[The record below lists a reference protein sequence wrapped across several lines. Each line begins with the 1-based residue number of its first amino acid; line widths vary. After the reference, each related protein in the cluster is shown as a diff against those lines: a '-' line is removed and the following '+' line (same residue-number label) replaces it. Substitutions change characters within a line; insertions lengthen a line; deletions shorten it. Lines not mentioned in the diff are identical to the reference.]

1 MGDSDSIEN
10 ANVNLGDQKRI
21 RQFRLSRWR
30 EREREG
36 GGGLEEGFASERGK
50 RTTSA
55 SVRERWKMSLR
66 FGGIP
71 ASCMKFPLVRTMGTF
86 VA

>member
-30 EREREG
+30 KRGREE
-36 GGGLEEGFASERGK
+36 EEGFASERGK